1 MMSGFFLLPIFINYL
16 GVPYGR
22 VFRFI
27 VCKAVALQK
36 DATATANAKN
46 RFQKKPL
53 FKQLI
58 LFTIKISLLHL

>member
-1 MMSGFFLLPIFINYL
+1 MMSGFFLLPNFINYL

-36 DATATANAKN
+36 DATATANAN
-46 RFQKKPL
+46 QFSAAL
-53 FKQLI
+53 FLKHFI
-58 LFTIKISLLHL
+58 IFTIKLLLLRL

>member
-1 MMSGFFLLPIFINYL
+1 MMSGFFLLSNFINYL

-36 DATATANAKN
+36 DATATANAKIV
-46 RFQKKPL
+46 FKKN
-53 FKQLI
+53 
-58 LFTIKISLLHL
+58 SL